1 MMVRLLALLG
11 LAALVA
17 LPAGATE
24 IRNANSNKL
33 LAVSGGSMRNGGNV
47 IQWRDVNQRDASW
60 RIEGPRTGT
69 VKIRNSKSG
78 LYLAVAGGGT
88 RNGTNVIQWRD
99 VKQPDIRWRLQPA
112 GRCYKIYNINSR
124 KYLAVSGGSR
134 FDGANVTIWEDTGKR
149 TQRGIIWCLQ

>member
-1 MMVRLLALLG
+1 
-11 LAALVA
+11 
-17 LPAGATE
+17 
-24 IRNANSNKL
+24 
-33 LAVSGGSMRNGGNV
+33 
-47 IQWRDVNQRDASW
+47 
-60 RIEGPRTGT
+60 
-69 VKIRNSKSG
+69 KIRNSKSG